1 MSRKSNEYRLHRWA
15 AVIVVGLFLAGSAA
29 HASNITVANV
39 TLVPA
44 SATESFIQFDIAWSN
59 SWRTAV
65 KGDGAAAENW
75 DAAWV
80 FVKHHPL
87 TGDAPW
93 LHAALAKDGHQAP
106 AGATITVGTSEMTN
120 GAAFGAGV
128 FIYRSAVG
136 ETSPNDWKAV
146 KLRWL
151 HPPSPGSS
159 GAAGEAG
166 SVSTNSTA
174 LEVIAIEMVYVPQ
187 GAFWTGDGLTNRC
200 RFTQTQITQGDPTKD
215 GGRPAGTLAP
225 ENGNALWP
233 NGFNGFYCMKYEITY
248 RNYLAFIKA
257 NKAATFEYT
266 SYPPRKDLDAPA
278 NPDATRPWLSWNDGS
293 SFAAW
298 AGLRPMTEL
307 EFEKACRGPIAPVAN
322 EYAWGTTNKLAVSS
336 AAAAVSNLVA
346 NLAPNSGLGREQT
359 GASCW
364 GILNLSG
371 GLWDRVVTIDNS
383 TSDPADKGRQFRGTH
398 GAGTPVLPADWPD
411 KSGNGAGFRGGAA
424 GLAPAHMG
432 ASDRYSAA
440 YANGSRGARN
450 GFRAVR
456 TAP

>member
-1 MSRKSNEYRLHRWA
+1 MSRISNAYRLHRWA
-15 AVIVVGLFLAGSAA
+15 AMIVAGLLLAGSAA
-29 HASNITVANV
+29 RASNIAVTNV
-39 TLVPA
+39 TLIPA
-44 SATESFIQFDIAWSN
+44 SASESFIQLDIAWNN

-65 KGDGAAAENW
+65 KADGTSVESW

-80 FVKHHPL
+80 FVKYHL
-87 TGDAPW
+87 IKDDAPW
-93 LHAALAKDGHQAP
+93 RHAVLAKDGHLAP

-128 FIYRSAVG
+128 FINRSAVG
-136 ETSPNDWKAV
+136 ETGPNDWKGV

-151 HPPSPGSS
+151 HDGGPM
-159 GAAGEAG
+159 
-166 SVSTNSTA
+166 STNTMT

-233 NGFNGFYCMKYEITY
+233 NGFNGFYCMKYEITH
-248 RNYLAFIKA
+248 RDYLAFLKA

-266 SYPPRKDLDAPA
+266 SYPPRKDLDAPV
-278 NPDATRPWLSWNDGS
+278 NPEAPRPWLSWNDGAA
-293 SFAAW
+293 FAAW

-307 EFEKACRGPIAPVAN
+307 EFEKACRGLVAPVAN

-346 NLAPNSGLGREQT
+346 NLAPASGLSREQT

-383 TSDPADKGRQFRGTH
+383 TGYPADKGRQFRGTH